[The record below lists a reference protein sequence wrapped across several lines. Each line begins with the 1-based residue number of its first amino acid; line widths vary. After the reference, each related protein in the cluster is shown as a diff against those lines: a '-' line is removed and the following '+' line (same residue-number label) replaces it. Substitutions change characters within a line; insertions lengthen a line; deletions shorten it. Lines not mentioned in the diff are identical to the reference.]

1 MAYIVFDDGDGDRT
15 LRSSLPA
22 PADRLSNWIP
32 ANYRPKGDGA
42 HTLASERRYVFE
54 PLGKEHG
61 ASFELRGIAMGAV
74 VGGPLDIAN
83 RLVAHLLN
91 GGTCEVHLEDTPDAS
106 YDNCCLKPE
115 TTPTLTQT
123 DATHLEYTL
132 ALAVINLD
140 GDPMTAHY
148 GAA

>member
-1 MAYIVFDDGDGDRT
+1 MYILFDDGSGDAIV
-15 LRSSLPA
+15 RSSWPS
-22 PADRLSNWIP
+22 PADRAQNWIP
-32 ANYRPKGDGA
+32 ANYRPKGGGA
-42 HTLASERRYVFE
+42 HTLASEQRHVFT
-54 PLGKEHG
+54 PLGVDHG
-61 ASFELRGIAMGAV
+61 ASFEIRGIAMGAEID
-74 VGGPLDIAN
+74 GALDAAD
-83 RLVAHLLN
+83 RLIAHLLD
-91 GGTCEVHLEDTPDAS
+91 GGTCEVHLEDTPNAS